1 MFNNWPGIRSQ
12 ACVESGLSATGLIAR
27 EFNVNADAVEN
38 VHDGLTSF
46 RVERIDET
54 RHK

>member
-1 MFNNWPGIRSQ
+1 VFNNWSSIRSQ
-12 ACVESGLSATGLIAR
+12 ACVEGGLSATGLITR
-27 EFNVNADAVEN
+27 EFNVNAEALEN
-38 VHDGLTSF
+38 VHHGFAGF